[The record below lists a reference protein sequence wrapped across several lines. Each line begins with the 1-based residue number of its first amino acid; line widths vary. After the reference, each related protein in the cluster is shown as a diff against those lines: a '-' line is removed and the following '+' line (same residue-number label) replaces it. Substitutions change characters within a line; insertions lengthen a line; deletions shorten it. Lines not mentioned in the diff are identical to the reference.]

1 MGCSEFDFQTGT
13 CSNVIIGKDYIN
25 ILTFTDEAGAI
36 NLTGFDLTGQIKD
49 TLSGSVLLSLS
60 IVANDQTTGFYI
72 PDPTNGI
79 INFIIKKET
88 VIASG
93 VYPYEFVLINP
104 STDENIFMQGTIQFY
119 TRGF

>member
-93 VYPYEFVLINP
+93 VYPYEFVLTKSIK
-104 STDENIFMQGTIQFY
+104 Y
-119 TRGF
+119 K